1 MLKFLRYSAGALAL
15 TIAVPA
21 LAQPASPTTSNTP
34 AVTVPASP
42 HMASPTQAGAAKTDL
57 VDINSASAAELRTLQ
72 GVGEA
77 DATKIVQGRPYKDK
91 AELVSR
97 KLVPETT
104 YDKIKDHIAVKPAKS

>member
-1 MLKFLRYSAGALAL
+1 MLKFLRYSASALAL
-15 TIAVPA
+15 TIAIPA
-21 LAQPASPTTSNTP
+21 LAQPAPTGTMPPAMPVAPHSGSSTTATTP
-34 AVTVPASP
+34 
-42 HMASPTQAGAAKTDL
+42 KTDL
-57 VDINSASAAELRTLQ
+57 VDINSASAAELRTLP